1 MNFQFFTTF
10 QLVLLK
16 AANETFL
23 TSLMMIECHDMIAD
37 QAAAQYNVT
46 WSRTTP
52 IIVSVFDDA
61 YRTVMTLECDHR
73 FGMDVTGDP
82 NNVTAFRYAC
92 SSAINPLE
100 HYVMK
105 TLFPGGNGTSIVMGL
120 GMELFN
126 GQMPGIFISNGYLI
140 MRSTDN
146 NLFLIFDP
154 ETGILRDI
162 MLLNSTVSGA
172 GCFSDMQTEWIYKV
186 GEDILFNLSS
196 ATMMNINAIG
206 DIALNFGGYLSEF
219 AANIPGLF
227 NAYIPEVVAAVLAA
241 SVYVPPVFCI
251 VGGAVVGYVIFQY
264 CVDQGWLP
272 SERCREIAGT
282 AFPIPFGAINMFVY
296 GEGPK
301 IPTWEELKETVKE
314 ADDLSNGKIEE
325 QWPGDGGPLK
335 ALGIIVMLTVADVFQ
350 NVTFNN
356 SNNTSE
362 TQSTITTTDN
372 TTYLIIKLRI
382 NNTSIMT
389 KSGT

>member
-1 MNFQFFTTF
+1 
-10 QLVLLK
+10 
-16 AANETFL
+16 
-23 TSLMMIECHDMIAD
+23 
-37 QAAAQYNVT
+37 
-46 WSRTTP
+46 
-52 IIVSVFDDA
+52 
-61 YRTVMTLECDHR
+61 
-73 FGMDVTGDP
+73 
-82 NNVTAFRYAC
+82 
-92 SSAINPLE
+92 
-100 HYVMK
+100 MK
-105 TLFPGGNGTSIVMGL
+105 TLLPDGNGTSIVIGI
-120 GMELFN
+120 GKEIFN
-126 GQMPGIFISNGYLI
+126 GQMPGIFLSNGYLVFKSSVND
-140 MRSTDN
+140 M
-146 NLFLIFDP
+146 FLIFDP
-154 ETGILRDI
+154 TTGILRDV
-162 MLLNSTVSGA
+162 MYLNGTFSGA
-172 GCFSDMQTEWIYKV
+172 GCFSDLQTEWIYKD
-186 GEDILFNLSS
+186 GIDILSNPGS

-227 NAYIPEVVAAVLAA
+227 NAYVPEVVAAVLAA

-272 SERCREIAGT
+272 PERCREIAGT

-296 GEGPK
+296 GESPK
-301 IPTWEELKETVKE
+301 IPTWDELKETVNE

-325 QWPGDGGPLK
+325 QWPGDGGDGGPIK
-335 ALGIIVMLTVADVFQ
+335 ALGIIVILTVADVFQ

-356 SNNTSE
+356 SDNASE